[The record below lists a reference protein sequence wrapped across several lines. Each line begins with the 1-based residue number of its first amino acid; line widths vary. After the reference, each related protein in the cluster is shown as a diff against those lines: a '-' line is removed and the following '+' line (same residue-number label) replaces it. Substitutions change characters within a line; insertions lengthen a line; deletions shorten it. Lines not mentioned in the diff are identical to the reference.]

1 MFLQIDVFTS
11 LCRSVFCKKRL
22 YFGYKNKNEAAY
34 AAARKGKETK
44 MNTDKIYAEAI
55 ANEYSVKDT
64 SKVVALKKLDRNA
77 KRPANIFAYTFGTIM
92 TLVFGTGMCLA
103 MKVIGG
109 GSALM
114 TGVGIG
120 VGVLGMAGVAV
131 NYPIYKKL
139 LNNGKKKYGSDIVRL
154 AKEIADENK

>member
-1 MFLQIDVFTS
+1 
-11 LCRSVFCKKRL
+11 
-22 YFGYKNKNEAAY
+22 
-34 AAARKGKETK
+34 

-64 SKVVALKKLDRNA
+64 SKVVALKKLDRKA

>member
-1 MFLQIDVFTS
+1 ML
-11 LCRSVFCKKRL
+11 LCVVLFFVKR
-22 YFGYKNKNEAAY
+22 GYTLGTKTKTKPLTRQPE
-34 AAARKGKETK
+34 RERRQK

-55 ANEYSVKDT
+55 ASEYSVKDT
-64 SKVVALKKLDRNA
+64 SKVVALKKLDKKA
-77 KRPANIFAYTFGTIM
+77 KRPANVFAYTFGTIM

>member
-1 MFLQIDVFTS
+1 
-11 LCRSVFCKKRL
+11 
-22 YFGYKNKNEAAY
+22 
-34 AAARKGKETK
+34 

-55 ANEYSVKDT
+55 ASEYSVKDA
-64 SKVVALKKLDRNA
+64 SKVVALKKLDRKA

-92 TLVFGTGMCLA
+92 TLVFGTGMCLV

-114 TGVGIG
+114 TCVGIG

>member
-1 MFLQIDVFTS
+1 MLLRVVLFFV
-11 LCRSVFCKKRL
+11 KR
-22 YFGYKNKNEAAY
+22 GYTLGTKNKAAC
-34 AAARKGKETK
+34 AASRKGKETK